1 MTDQRVETC
10 VSAGAPQSYWMRRNA
25 GSLKESLTLLRRSH
39 SKGNPMKPIV
49 PAFAVA
55 LSLAAAACGGNNDL
69 SGAQPTALG
78 SNQADRVSS
87 FDGDILRLEF
97 SRPDGSRESFN
108 SVRDDWFTWSW
119 RPFLPNHSGRR
130 WTLLK
135 TSAETSSIAYALVS
149 WNNDDPTDYLAAG
162 YWLEFPHEDGRFRRF
177 DLANAS
183 AHPPFVDG
191 PELDPSSSPSMP
203 VSGTAR
209 YAGPVGGLYS
219 YRYGSGWSAVDEPS
233 VTEEFTGTMT
243 IHADFADNSLTGCIG
258 CIGDIEITRENL
270 YTVLGFRRAE
280 PLALPNDYELH
291 FARTPI
297 SANGAFES
305 AEVEVIHPKRAVVE
319 SEGSWSGR
327 FSHIPDTDGNPRLAA
342 GMTDV
347 TFTEVDAS
355 LGKFMAL
362 FTTPV
367 ESLAQPVPS
376 PAGRE

>member
-1 MTDQRVETC
+1 
-10 VSAGAPQSYWMRRNA
+10 
-25 GSLKESLTLLRRSH
+25 
-39 SKGNPMKPIV
+39 MKPIV

-55 LSLAAAACGGNNDL
+55 LSLAAAACVGNDDR
-69 SGAQPTALG
+69 STTQPTAPG
-78 SNQADRVSS
+78 SDLAGRVSS

-97 SRPDGSRESFN
+97 SREDGSRETFN
-108 SVRDDWFTWSW
+108 SVRDDWFSWSW

-135 TSAETSSIAYALVS
+135 TSAEKSSIAYALVS

-162 YWLEFPHEDGRFRRF
+162 YWLEFPNEDGRFRRF

-183 AHPPFVDG
+183 AYPPFVDG
-191 PELDPSSSPSMP
+191 PELDLSNPPSMP
-203 VSGTAR
+203 LSGTAR

-219 YRYGSGWSAVDEPS
+219 YRYGSGWSVVDEPS

-280 PLALPNDYELH
+280 PLALPNDYEVH
-291 FARTPI
+291 FAGTPI
-297 SANGAFES
+297 SADGTFKS
-305 AEVEVIHPKRAVVE
+305 TEVEVIHPERTVVE
-319 SEGSWSGR
+319 SDGSWSGR
-327 FSHIPDTDGNPRLAA
+327 FSNIPDTDGNPRLAA
-342 GMTDV
+342 GMIDV
-347 TFTEVDAS
+347 AFAEPDAS

-362 FTTPV
+362 FTAPV
-367 ESLAQPVPS
+367 ESLVQPIAS
-376 PAGRE
+376 PPGGE